1 MLNENCTK
9 LILSLDG
16 IMSFGDLNIKQQR
29 KNMVI
34 RVQKFQVFV
43 DRLYSRSKSLQA
55 WFNKRV
61 LESLDGIENRSRT
74 KKLQQ
79 KSKPDDCVVY

>member
-16 IMSFGDLNIKQQR
+16 VMSFGDPNIRQQR
-29 KNMVI
+29 KSMVI

-43 DRLYSRSKSLQA
+43 ERLFSRSKSLQA

-61 LESLDGIENRSRT
+61 LESLDGVEGRPRI
-74 KKLQQ
+74 KKSQH
-79 KSKPDDCVVY
+79 KSKNDDCIVF